1 VPWSSL
7 GASSVK
13 KNDSSSLDYYR
24 QSITGMTMSTKSNW
38 LLSSRFQ
45 HVSREHLRDD
55 GVD

>member
-13 KNDSSSLDYYR
+13 KNDSSSLDYYG